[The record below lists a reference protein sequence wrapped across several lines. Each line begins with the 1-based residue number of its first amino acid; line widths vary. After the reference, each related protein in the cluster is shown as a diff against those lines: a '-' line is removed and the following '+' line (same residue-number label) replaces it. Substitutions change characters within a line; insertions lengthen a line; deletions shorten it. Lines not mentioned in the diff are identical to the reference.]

1 MNKYDYYESK
11 NYRDWGDGNKGW
23 EYSPSGGR
31 TFTVKV
37 LTGPD
42 AGAYLDYYY
51 YSEARRKLTELLAIG
66 TCAVMRFK

>member
-1 MNKYDYYESK
+1 
-11 NYRDWGDGNKGW
+11 
-23 EYSPSGGR
+23 
-31 TFTVKV
+31 KV